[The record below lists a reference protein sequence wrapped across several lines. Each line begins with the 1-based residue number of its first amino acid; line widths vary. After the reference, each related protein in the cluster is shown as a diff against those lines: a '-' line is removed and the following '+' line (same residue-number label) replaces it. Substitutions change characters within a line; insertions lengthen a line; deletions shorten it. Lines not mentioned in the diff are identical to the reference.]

1 MNQTLEV
8 TAAEQ
13 ARMDTRPAVLADIYQ
28 QDINLAVWRAGL
40 SAPLRL
46 EVQTLC
52 QQQPGLKLATSG
64 TPDELI
70 EELSAQ
76 LTSDG
81 PRLALIERLQLC
93 LSMYADL
100 FEPPAIGLR
109 LDTLDRAMC
118 PRLHVD
124 RLAVRM
130 VTTFCGPATQW
141 LPNDAAD
148 RCWLGAAGAGQA
160 DEVSGLILD
169 PAALQTL
176 QPGDVALM
184 KGEGWEGNQG
194 HGLIH
199 RSPAVPSGQ
208 RRLVL
213 TLDWVS

>member
-1 MNQTLEV
+1 MSQTLEV
-8 TAAEQ
+8 AAAEQ

-28 QDINLAVWRAGL
+28 QEVNLAVWQAGL

-52 QQQPGLKLATSG
+52 QQHPSLKLATSG
-64 TPDELI
+64 TPDELL
-70 EELSAQ
+70 EELSGL
-76 LTSDG
+76 LTKDS
-81 PRLALIERLQLC
+81 PRPALMERLQLC

-100 FEPPAIGLR
+100 FEPAAIGLR

-148 RCWLGAAGAGQA
+148 RSWLGAAGAGQP
-160 DEVSGLILD
+160 DETSGLMRD
-169 PAALQTL
+169 PTALQSL
-176 QPGDVALM
+176 QAGDVALM

-194 HGLIH
+194 LGLIH
-199 RSPAVPSGQ
+199 RSPAVPTAQ